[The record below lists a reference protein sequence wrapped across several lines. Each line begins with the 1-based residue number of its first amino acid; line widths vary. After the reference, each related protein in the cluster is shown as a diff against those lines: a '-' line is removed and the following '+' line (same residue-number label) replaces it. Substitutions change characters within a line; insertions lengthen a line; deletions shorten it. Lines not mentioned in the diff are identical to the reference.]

1 MLEIREEQVKI
12 FQNEALRKFES
23 QMISHLDQFFPERCR
38 ELGEEKIREMIQYGV
53 KHAATYRIVSHR
65 HVCRFIDLL
74 VLLSHDFETQLS
86 LKEFQAVLN
95 DLELQQRPDVK
106 LERLGELVQKRGRIG
121 GPGAGSEGDE
131 AGLLAA
137 ARADADQRFGEDPLD
152 SVVASYSAGEV
163 SSPVPGG

>member
-65 HVCRFIDLL
+65 HVCRF
-74 VLLSHDFETQLS
+74 
-86 LKEFQAVLN
+86 N

-152 SVVASYSAGEV
+152 SVVASCSAGEV
-163 SSPVPGG
+163 SSPAPGG